1 MAMTK
6 RKEHAPRVSRVRGVL
21 HTLTLGTRTLALRM
35 GDGRI
40 LRGVA
45 GPVALHDLEELLGT
59 EVVLEGIVTF
69 RPSGEALRIEVES
82 AFPAT
87 PGDVIWAHLPRAEPA
102 SARPRASATPSGL
115 DTFFGRWPGDESDEQ
130 LAAAMKGLS

>member
-1 MAMTK
+1 M
-6 RKEHAPRVSRVRGVL
+6 
-21 HTLTLGTRTLALRM
+21 
-35 GDGRI
+35 
-40 LRGVA
+40 
-45 GPVALHDLEELLGT
+45 ALHELRELLGT

-87 PGDVIWAHLPRAEPA
+87 PGDVIWAHLPKIEPV
-102 SARPRASATPSGL
+102 STRPGVSATPSGL
-115 DTFFGRWPGDESDEQ
+115 DTFFGRWPGDETDEQ

>member
-1 MAMTK
+1 
-6 RKEHAPRVSRVRGVL
+6 
-21 HTLTLGTRTLALRM
+21 M
-35 GDGRI
+35 GDGRV
-40 LRGVA
+40 LRGFA
-45 GPVALHDLEELLGT
+45 GPVALHELRELLGT

-87 PGDVIWAHLPRAEPA
+87 PGDVIWAHLPKIEPA
-102 SARPRASATPSGL
+102 SVRPRVSASPSGL
-115 DTFFGRWPGDESDEQ
+115 DTFFGRWPGDETDEQ